1 MHILPNLL
9 SGSLFWNNAV
19 HVGKNLRSWLLLDA
33 FKHFKVLN
41 LSNLY
46 TSWRL

>member
-9 SGSLFWNNAV
+9 SESIFWNNAAMS
-19 HVGKNLRSWLLLDA
+19 GKNLRSWLLLDV

-46 TSWRL
+46 TSW